1 MKFIKFFAVTCII
14 ISGLIPSSFGCH
26 RDDCPHS
33 TTDTGIHWNRSLRF
47 SFRDKEFNLL
57 KNHQTMS
64 RRAEEKEIQEGIDY
78 LNIALGNIQFVYEDG
93 GLLKTS
99 PPFEIRALDEEGNKN
114 PFFSNL
120 GVEQATSNPFIK
132 SLKVMLDNRKYKT
145 AEDLLHSLKEI
156 PLEEYNNKKNELI
169 VKREELISRIKE
181 LTNLRKR
188 QRDEKL
194 QQSLY
199 DNFMKK
205 IKRNRVKSA
214 KKLLKKITNAFPL
227 EEEILQNIHIYF
239 QEYKELKSKIRES
252 IKKYVNNLRNNV
264 MANRLLGEAIWSN
277 KSEEL
282 RKQHSP
288 ESYIKLLQSLS
299 VDFEQKLKEEEA
311 VLNTNH
317 VNFAWRRLQ
326 APPRDFAEDT
336 HLPFNRDQMLMDL
349 NTMEV
354 SHFQHSE
361 QLLMY
366 HLKTNFN
373 EIAEELKQFLIRKC
387 IGHTKIQGAFFNLFS
402 TRDMCERCAVC
413 LTIDHAHTNGI
424 AAKLTKFIQNHN
436 EEPGFDPFIVYS
448 VSSRIPYSTP
458 MGTER
463 INSRELTKSVDSYSN
478 HENGRDVTSLSKAH
492 ISIQSHFYSHTEGK
506 EYTED
511 EINKINESYQGT
523 IE

>member
-1 MKFIKFFAVTCII
+1 MKFTKFFAVICII
-14 ISGLIPSSFGCH
+14 ISGFVPSSFGCH

-47 SFRDKEFNLL
+47 SFRDKEFNLF
-57 KNHQTMS
+57 KSHQTLS
-64 RRAEEKEIQEGIDY
+64 RRAEEKEVQENIDY
-78 LNIALGNIQFVYEDG
+78 LNIALGNIQFVYEHG

-99 PPFEIRALDEEGNKN
+99 PPFEIRALDEEGNKS

-120 GVEQATSNPFIK
+120 SVEQVTSNPFVK
-132 SLKVMLDNRKYKT
+132 SFKVMLNNGKYKT
-145 AEDLLHSLKEI
+145 AEELLLSLKEI
-156 PLEEYNNKKNELI
+156 PLEEYNNKKDELI
-169 VKREELISRIKE
+169 AKREELISRIKE
-181 LTNLRKR
+181 LTNPRKR

-194 QQSLY
+194 KQALY
-199 DNFMKK
+199 DSFMKK

-214 KKLLKKITNAFPL
+214 KKLLEKITNKFPL
-227 EEEILQNIHIYF
+227 EEEVLQNVHTYF
-239 QEYKELKSKIRES
+239 QEYKGLKERIKES
-252 IKKYVNNLRNNV
+252 IKIYINNFRNNV
-264 MANRLLGEAIWSN
+264 MANRLFGEVVWSN
-277 KSEEL
+277 KSEDL
-282 RKQHSP
+282 KKQHSP

-311 VLNTNH
+311 ILNTNH

-326 APPRDFAEDT
+326 APSRDFTEET
-336 HLPFNRDQMLMDL
+336 QLPFNRNQMLIDL

-354 SHFQHSE
+354 SYLQHSE

-373 EIAEELKQFLIRKC
+373 EIAEELKQFLIRKH
-387 IGHTKIQGAFFNLFS
+387 IGHTKIHGAFFNLFS

-413 LTIDHAHTNGI
+413 LTVDHAHKDGI
-424 AAKLTKFIQNHN
+424 AAKLTKFIHGHN
-436 EEPGFDPFIVYS
+436 EESGFDPFIVYS

-458 MGTER
+458 MGAGR
-463 INSRELTKSVDSYSN
+463 INSRDLTKGVDSYSN
-478 HENGRDVTSLSKAH
+478 HEKGREVTSLSKAH
-492 ISIQSHFYSHTEGK
+492 ISIQSHFYPHTEGK

-511 EINKINESYQGT
+511 EINKINESYQET